1 MNKDIN
7 QHMLELLEQAKHGAV
22 LYDDLIDY
30 ICEHSFMDEKE
41 KEAFGFTGHVTSDVL
56 NKLLEAENGAAGL
69 ALADWAVNHFAGENT
84 IDRKAFKRILSLK
97 GRVGN
102 SIIMG
107 LDHAPLSFYQLFEL
121 SKRKRSGM
129 VLDILLPMLFEYDC
143 FTVYDVEEVM
153 ENTKASIYSIKGALD
168 FSSKYKDTEK
178 YKVAERA
185 YIEKANKST

>member
-1 MNKDIN
+1 
-7 QHMLELLEQAKHGAV
+7 
-22 LYDDLIDY
+22 
-30 ICEHSFMDEKE
+30 MDEKE